1 MNKKTNELP
10 NEQQEQEQQKQ
21 PAHVEELLKNGKVV
35 LEAPTT
41 EALAEMVNDIPAD
54 CRYSVGAVGHKADG
68 TRVLQ
73 VDIIK

>member
-1 MNKKTNELP
+1 MSKKTEELP
-10 NEQQEQEQQKQ
+10 NEQEQKKQ

-35 LEAPTT
+35 LEAPTM
-41 EALAEMVNDIPAD
+41 EALADMVNDIPAD

>member
-1 MNKKTNELP
+1 MSKKTDELP
-10 NEQQEQEQQKQ
+10 NEQEQKKQ

-41 EALAEMVNDIPAD
+41 EALADMVNDIPAD

>member
-1 MNKKTNELP
+1 MSKKPDELP
-10 NEQQEQEQQKQ
+10 NEQEQKKQ
-21 PAHVEELLKNGKVV
+21 PAYVEELLKNGKVV

>member
-1 MNKKTNELP
+1 MTKRTDELP
-10 NEQQEQEQQKQ
+10 NEQEQKKQ
-21 PAHVEELLKNGKVV
+21 PAHVEELMKNGKVV
-35 LEAPTT
+35 LEAPTM
-41 EALAEMVNDIPAD
+41 EALAEMVNNIPAD

>member
-1 MNKKTNELP
+1 MSKKTDELP
-10 NEQQEQEQQKQ
+10 NEQEQKKQ

-41 EALAEMVNDIPAD
+41 EALAEMVNEIPAD

>member
-1 MNKKTNELP
+1 MSKKPDELP
-10 NEQQEQEQQKQ
+10 NEQEQKKQ
-21 PAHVEELLKNGKVV
+21 PAHVEELMKNGKVV

-54 CRYSVGAVGHKADG
+54 CRYSVGAVGHKTDG

>member
-1 MNKKTNELP
+1 MSKKTEELP
-10 NEQQEQEQQKQ
+10 NEQEQKKQ

-35 LEAPTT
+35 LEAPTM
-41 EALAEMVNDIPAD
+41 EALVDMVNDIPAD

>member
-1 MNKKTNELP
+1 MSKKPEELP
-10 NEQQEQEQQKQ
+10 NEQKQKKQ

-73 VDIIK
+73 VDVIK

>member
-1 MNKKTNELP
+1 MSKKTDELP
-10 NEQQEQEQQKQ
+10 NDQEQKKQ

-35 LEAPTT
+35 LEASTT
-41 EALAEMVNDIPAD
+41 EALAEMVNDIPSD
-54 CRYSVGAVGHKADG
+54 CRYSVGAVGHKVDG

>member
-1 MNKKTNELP
+1 MSKETNKLP
-10 NEQQEQEQQKQ
+10 NEQEQKKQ

>member
-1 MNKKTNELP
+1 MSKKTEELS
-10 NEQQEQEQQKQ
+10 NEQEQKKQ

-54 CRYSVGAVGHKADG
+54 CHYSVGAVGHKADG

>member
-1 MNKKTNELP
+1 MSKKPDELP
-10 NEQQEQEQQKQ
+10 NEQQEQKKQ

-35 LEAPTT
+35 LEANTT

>member
-1 MNKKTNELP
+1 MSKKTDELP
-10 NEQQEQEQQKQ
+10 NEQEQKKQ